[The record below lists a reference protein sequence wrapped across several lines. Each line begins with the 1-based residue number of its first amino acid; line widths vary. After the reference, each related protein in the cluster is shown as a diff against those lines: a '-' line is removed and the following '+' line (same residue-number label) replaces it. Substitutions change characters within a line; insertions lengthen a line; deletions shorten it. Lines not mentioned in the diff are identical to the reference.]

1 MVVAGRWYSE
11 VVSRETCF
19 NIASAARD
27 IANAGQTLAMYPWL
41 RMFMLVPA
49 VLAYR
54 WQRSQAQQDQNA
66 LFRAR
71 RHNLAGPL
79 LLPGVGFWV
88 CGIVER
94 GASKSASV

>member
-1 MVVAGRWYSE
+1 MKP
-11 VVSRETCF
+11 VS
-19 NIASAARD
+19 ISLSAARD
-27 IANAGQTLAMYPWL
+27 VANAGQTLAVYPWL
-41 RMFMLVPA
+41 RMFMLVSA

-79 LLPGVGFWV
+79 LLPGVGFRV
-88 CGIVER
+88 CVIQCDTSGIVEESVSR
-94 GASKSASV
+94 SASV